1 MLLRLLLSLASGLM
15 VWLAFPRFDLW
26 FLAIFGMGLL
36 SWVLL
41 GVGAKRGAL
50 LGFVAG
56 LALFIPLLSW
66 SGIYVGALPWI
77 ALATLSA
84 LYVAIF
90 GLLAGYLQSDRG
102 LLGTAR
108 VRPVAVG
115 LAWVAAELARS
126 TTPFGGFPWARLG
139 FSQADSPIVGVARWL
154 GVPGVSFVV
163 VVIGATIALVAQ
175 SLLVKLD
182 ASAPGKG
189 NNVESKSRFGVAA
202 VASLAVVA
210 LLLGPLL
217 IPRPIDGDPVNVLGV
232 QGNVPELTLEFNAQ
246 RRAVLDNHANG
257 TLNAAELVAQGEIAQ
272 PDLVIWPENASD
284 IDPIRN
290 GDAAVVIDE
299 ALTTIDAP
307 LIVGAVLQ
315 EPEGYVSNA
324 SLLYVPGEGIVDRY
338 VKQRPVP
345 FAEYIPYRDF
355 FRFFSDKVDLVT
367 TDFAKGEESGLV
379 TVPLASGDDL
389 PVGIGICFEVV
400 IDDVMR
406 QSVLDGAQIMAVPT
420 NNATFGLTDE
430 SEQQLAASRVKA
442 IELGRPIVHIS
453 TVGVSGLVSPDGSV
467 TEKTEL
473 FTAGLISGEIPRR
486 TEITPAVRWGFW
498 PQGIA
503 LAGLA
508 ALIAGVSIRRA
519 DND

>member
-1 MLLRLLLSLASGLM
+1 M
-15 VWLAFPRFDLW
+15 AFPRFDLW

-115 LAWVAAELARS
+115 LAWVAAELGRS

-210 LLLGPLL
+210 LLLGP
-217 IPRPIDGDPVNVLGV
+217 
-232 QGNVPELTLEFNAQ
+232 
-246 RRAVLDNHANG
+246 
-257 TLNAAELVAQGEIAQ
+257 
-272 PDLVIWPENASD
+272 
-284 IDPIRN
+284 
-290 GDAAVVIDE
+290 
-299 ALTTIDAP
+299 
-307 LIVGAVLQ
+307 
-315 EPEGYVSNA
+315 
-324 SLLYVPGEGIVDRY
+324 
-338 VKQRPVP
+338 
-345 FAEYIPYRDF
+345 
-355 FRFFSDKVDLVT
+355 
-367 TDFAKGEESGLV
+367 
-379 TVPLASGDDL
+379 
-389 PVGIGICFEVV
+389 C
-400 IDDVMR
+400 
-406 QSVLDGAQIMAVPT
+406 
-420 NNATFGLTDE
+420 
-430 SEQQLAASRVKA
+430 
-442 IELGRPIVHIS
+442 
-453 TVGVSGLVSPDGSV
+453 
-467 TEKTEL
+467 
-473 FTAGLISGEIPRR
+473 
-486 TEITPAVRWGFW
+486 
-498 PQGIA
+498 
-503 LAGLA
+503 
-508 ALIAGVSIRRA
+508 
-519 DND
+519 